1 MVLKK
6 HLVLRSPFRASLSAY
21 KGGWGKGV
29 EGVIKL
35 GGERARVIKNGYEK
49 SLSWIHTHPRRPE
62 GGRGGGG
69 GGSSKQGKGM
79 ADELIPFLL
88 FGGSLAKSGWGDE
101 TKRGLLRSRS
111 SASKKVRLKHLK
123 EKKVHYR
130 MKFLGR
136 LIFPSSKQ
144 RQKFFCPHGNPPPV
158 VCLPPVSPSVRCQK

>member
-6 HLVLRSPFRASLSAY
+6 HLVLRSPFLASLSAY

-29 EGVIKL
+29 EEGVIKL

-62 GGRGGGG
+62 GGGAEAAA
-69 GGSSKQGKGM
+69 SKGT

-123 EKKVHYR
+123 EKKSTI
-130 MKFLGR
+130 G
-136 LIFPSSKQ
+136 
-144 RQKFFCPHGNPPPV
+144 
-158 VCLPPVSPSVRCQK
+158 